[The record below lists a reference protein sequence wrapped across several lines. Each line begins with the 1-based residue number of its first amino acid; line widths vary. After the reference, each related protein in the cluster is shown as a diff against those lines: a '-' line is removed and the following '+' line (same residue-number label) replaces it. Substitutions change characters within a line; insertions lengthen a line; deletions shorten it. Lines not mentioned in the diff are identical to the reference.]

1 VLVTQLNQCMD
12 NRCCASSCLHTDVIC
27 LMKSLYILGRLAAK
41 IARKDSL
48 ALKLSLRPDRDELI
62 ARNII
67 RVVSEKEIQ
76 ETKEAIGAK
85 LIRYGAL
92 VLKFCLVTGRLSPR
106 VKNSCIVLEHRFW
119 IVCALRRELSNSE
132 SNV

>member
-1 VLVTQLNQCMD
+1 MGVLSGCLYDDEDFFIPSCNLGCLTKFYFIVGTL
-12 NRCCASSCLHTDVIC
+12 AS
-27 LMKSLYILGRLAAK
+27 K

-67 RVVSEKEIQ
+67 RVVSEQEQQ

-85 LIRYGAL
+85 LIRYAGIL
-92 VLKFCLVTGRLSPR
+92 
-106 VKNSCIVLEHRFW
+106 IVLHQF
-119 IVCALRRELSNSE
+119 LSLTCGKCWE
-132 SNV
+132 MWYAVIME

>member
-1 VLVTQLNQCMD
+1 MDKIVFVFMQPCMFFL
-12 NRCCASSCLHTDVIC
+12 S
-27 LMKSLYILGRLAAK
+27 LGRLAAK

-67 RVVSEKEIQ
+67 RVVSDKEQQ

-85 LIRYGAL
+85 LIRY
-92 VLKFCLVTGRLSPR
+92 
-106 VKNSCIVLEHRFW
+106 
-119 IVCALRRELSNSE
+119 VCDEIRCAR
-132 SNV
+132 

>member
-1 VLVTQLNQCMD
+1 MFCF
-12 NRCCASSCLHTDVIC
+12 TD
-27 LMKSLYILGRLAAK
+27 MLAAK

-76 ETKEAIGAK
+76 ETKEQIGAK
-85 LIRYGAL
+85 LIRY
-92 VLKFCLVTGRLSPR
+92 
-106 VKNSCIVLEHRFW
+106 
-119 IVCALRRELSNSE
+119 SN
-132 SNV
+132 NLMKK